1 MEETALSARCSIDS
15 SIRRSSKTSGTKMGE
30 ANGEV
35 QSAPSSTDV
44 TTSTE
49 AVSGLSPDDAELVQL
64 VAEHHKGR
72 SHSIEITPVQS
83 EEVEKSKSSGI
94 YKAVTSPLVGWIALI
109 LISYITYPGSLA
121 VHHYQQHV
129 LEDVTVGH
137 VWYYGWITALSTGL
151 GVLPLIFVPHL
162 DKFWIGVSNGMYPLL
177 CIISCYLRITFG
189 LFLQISLTCNQY
201 FNI

>member
-1 MEETALSARCSIDS
+1 MDDS
-15 SIRRSSKTSGTKMGE
+15 NRSVSTTRGTNIGE
-30 ANGEV
+30 ANGEE
-35 QSAPSSTDV
+35 QSAPSLTDK

-49 AVSGLSPDDAELVQL
+49 AASGLSPDDAELVQL

-72 SHSIEITPVQS
+72 SHSIEITTVKG
-83 EEVEKSKSSGI
+83 EEKEKSKSSGI
-94 YKAVTSPLVGWIALI
+94 YKVLTSPLVGWMTLV

-121 VHHYQQHV
+121 VHHSQQ

-162 DKFWIGVSNGMYPLL
+162 DKFWIGVSNGMQLL
-177 CIISCYLRITFG
+177 LFIISVV
-189 LFLQISLTCNQY
+189 
-201 FNI
+201 